1 MNEKV
6 RTKILK
12 DADFA
17 IAIEGYM
24 FEEHQLIRRAAV
36 QCFANLCVSDIM
48 VERCE
53 GKNDKVSGLL
63 LFLQALMR
71 LISDKVFLQL

>member
-53 GKNDKVSGLL
+53 GKNDKVSSLPLCLYGPMTL
-63 LFLQALMR
+63 
-71 LISDKVFLQL
+71 